1 MKGGI
6 KGRDEGR
13 ERAKFK
19 NTLQKIVSQ
28 QSLSIW
34 SRWVSEHTD
43 FEVRISTGK
52 TLRRNN

>member
-28 QSLSIW
+28 QSLSI
-34 SRWVSEHTD
+34 
-43 FEVRISTGK
+43 
-52 TLRRNN
+52 